1 MRQEQLEKA
10 ISKKRDEMIKIGM
23 AKGLHSEETIL
34 CSQELDDMLN
44 EYNRLSLRPN
54 RFKPTIHQYHEFIL
68 FLNECTF
75 KLLMLGCSS
84 YIRYFQF

>member
-10 ISKKRDEMIKIGM
+10 INKKRDEMIKIGL
-23 AKGLHSEETIL
+23 AKGLQCEETIL
-34 CSQELDDMLN
+34 CSQELDDMIN
-44 EYNRLSLRPN
+44 EYNRLKLRPN
-54 RFKPTIHQYHEFIL
+54 RFNPLQQYHELIL

-84 YIRYFQF
+84 YIRYFQV